1 MTKQEL
7 LHKAI
12 KIANKA
18 HKGQTDRYSAPYI
31 AHVLRVSNAGRTLD
45 EKIVGA
51 LHDVVEDCPEY
62 NLEYLKSVGFPDDIL
77 FAVECLSKMDPDES
91 YSDFI
96 LRIEASPLA
105 ISVKLNDLRDN
116 MDLTRYPNELSSH
129 DFKRLQKYHNAYR
142 YLIAKY

>member
-18 HKGQTDRYSAPYI
+18 HKGQTDRYHAPYI
-31 AHVLRVSNAGRTLD
+31 AHVLRVSAAGRTLD

-62 NLEYLKSVGFPDDIL
+62 NLEYLESVGFPNDIL
-77 FAVECLSKMDPDES
+77 FAVKCLSKMDPEES

-96 LRIEASPLA
+96 LRIEASSLA

-116 MDLTRYPNELSSH
+116 MDLARYPDELSSH